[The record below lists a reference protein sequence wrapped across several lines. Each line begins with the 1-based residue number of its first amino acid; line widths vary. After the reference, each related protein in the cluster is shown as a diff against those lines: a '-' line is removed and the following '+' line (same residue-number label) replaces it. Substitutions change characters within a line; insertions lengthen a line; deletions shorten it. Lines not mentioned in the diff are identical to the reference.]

1 MSQTTV
7 LIVEDEPALRD
18 IYLRVMQKQVWR
30 ICEARDGEQAIACLQ
45 DTTPDLIFLDMLLP
59 HVSGLQVLQYI
70 ASKPHLCKAHVV
82 MVSSSQEYAR
92 YTSLLPSCEFYL
104 KPILPSQIQEIIL
117 RFSEKLPR

>member
-1 MSQTTV
+1 MNQTTV

-18 IYLRVMQKQVWR
+18 IYQRVMQKQAWHV
-30 ICEARDGEQAIACLQ
+30 CEARDGEEALAFLQ

-59 HVSGLQVLQYI
+59 HVSGLQVLQYL
-70 ASKPHLCKAHVV
+70 ASQPHLHRAHVV
-82 MVSSSQEYAR
+82 IISSSQEYAR

-104 KPILPSQIQEIIL
+104 KPILPSKIQEIIL